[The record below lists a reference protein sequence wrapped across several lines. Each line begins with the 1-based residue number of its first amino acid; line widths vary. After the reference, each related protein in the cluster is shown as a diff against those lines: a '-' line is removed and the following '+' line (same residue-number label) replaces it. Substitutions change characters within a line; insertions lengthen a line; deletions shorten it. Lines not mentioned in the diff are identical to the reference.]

1 MALVLATTEAERR
14 PVTSVYIEILQGNL
28 RKEDILMTDYEL
40 LSIMLTILAIIT
52 SILVAYINQKK

>member
-1 MALVLATTEAERR
+1 
-14 PVTSVYIEILQGNL
+14 
-28 RKEDILMTDYEL
+28 MTDYEL